1 MRYGKNGWATFSWVT
16 KAPSLNE
23 ARFGQRLQIR
33 KVWSS
38 KLWNFPL
45 LYFSSELKLKTHL
58 YYKKEASFRIS
69 LISANYEREVFYW
82 CFKRD
87 TSIKLSKSSASGST
101 LQVLYFLW
109 PSSLFHMKKKHWF
122 KKIGRIVVFFLTE
135 TLKHRL
141 SLVHPYETLLQKTCK
156 FMIILECYTC
166 RLAKN
171 TIFLKGEYSRLLA
184 FLTLRK

>member
-1 MRYGKNGWATFSWVT
+1 MFPTRYVKVRDIWVTWGQISMRYGKNGWATFSWVT

-23 ARFGQRLQIR
+23 ARFGQRLQIWN
-33 KVWSS
+33 VWSS
-38 KLWNFPL
+38 KLCNFPL

-58 YYKKEASFRIS
+58 YYKKEASFCIS

-109 PSSLFHMKKKHWF
+109 PSSLFHMKKKTLV
-122 KKIGRIVVFFLTE
+122 KKDWTNCCL
-135 TLKHRL
+135 L
-141 SLVHPYETLLQKTCK
+141 SNWNSKTP
-156 FMIILECYTC
+156 IIISTPIW
-166 RLAKN
+166 N
-171 TIFLKGEYSRLLA
+171 TSSENV
-184 FLTLRK
+184 